1 MKLVKQRP
9 TSRMKHAYEIP
20 DQAQQ
25 GHEPPGDEKY
35 GPKEVQKR
43 VQNPHQFLKSPL
55 KHVSHEKSGVQKE
68 VKNGPQKSTQKRNQN
83 CTLKYRPKSA

>member
-1 MKLVKQRP
+1 MKPVKQRP

-35 GPKEVQKR
+35 GPKEVQKGPP
-43 VQNPHQFLKSPL
+43 NPTRRTKSTV
-55 KHVSHEKSGVQKE
+55 KQATYRTREVQKE
-68 VKNGPQKSTQKRNQN
+68 GKNRLKNGAQN
-83 CTLKYRPKSA
+83 SA